1 MQCRVLVAVLLV
13 VGIFG
18 SGCSDANPAGPTGLT
33 STDALVTALR
43 AQNATVVR
51 GDLLPQSS
59 NPFFATNAQVISVNA
74 GNVSVFEY
82 ASAGAAESD
91 AARVSP
97 DGSTVGSTTISWVG
111 PPHFYRNGRLIVLYA
126 GSSDAVLT
134 PLEAVLGAPFAH
146 G

>member
-59 NPFFATNAQVISVNA
+59 NPFFATNAQVLSVNA
-74 GNVSVFEY
+74 GNVSVFAY
-82 ASAGAAESD
+82 ASAVNASN
-91 AARVSP
+91 ARIYLGCK
-97 DGSTVGSTTISWVG
+97 GS
-111 PPHFYRNGRLIVLYA
+111 
-126 GSSDAVLT
+126 
-134 PLEAVLGAPFAH
+134 
-146 G
+146 